1 MRYWNSKRPLVFA
14 HIFLTK
20 MLGIYGA
27 LEIKVRI
34 ASRMY
39 LWERGL
45 YAGLVGDAEAESAAR
60 EVRTTSVG

>member
-14 HIFLTK
+14 HIVLTK

-45 YAGLVGDAEAESAAR
+45 YAGLVGRAEADSAAR
-60 EVRTTSVG
+60 EVRTTSGG